1 MSPEEFIYDHPLI
14 PYAVVF
20 DAMLDYSIPE
30 EADEILQDIH
40 FDVQEGKRWLI
51 KPLKT
56 WIKEYPNIPI
66 FKNHLFQVYMLR
78 GKRRE
83 AYKILQDI
91 RKQHPEYIHG
101 LINEA
106 GVHIQ
111 KNNFEAARKLLGESL
126 LIQDCFPE
134 RNRFHI
140 TQIIGYYQAV
150 IQLLLKDKKT
160 EEAKKYNDILLA
172 IDENDL
178 TVQRLTQQIAIQS
191 LQQSHMEMMELSK
204 KEFHVKARPKT
215 KYPRTKQAPVF
226 HHTQIE
232 SLYQYSED
240 EFPEHLQNEIV
251 ALPEETL
258 TEDLKKV
265 LIDSIQRY
273 AHFLSREKKD
283 GFWDA
288 QLLSFPTFAFN
299 FLAALKYEALLSVTL
314 ELFRQK
320 MEFFDFWF
328 GDYMIDTTLP
338 YLTAI
343 SERQLQVFHDFMLEE
358 HICSTPKAIISEA
371 ATQLA
376 FHQPEYLPK
385 VEQWFESILSQFIE
399 QLDNK
404 KLIDSV
410 VISCMVG
417 NIVDLR
423 LTSLLPLIKRLFDTE
438 LLLDHMSGNYEEIK
452 TEIETPVRSFDKW
465 PLPENITEAFDKS
478 YLERRAVLPPS
489 AESLALMK
497 EIDENPYT
505 ASLMNILAPPEEELF
520 EDEDGEIFMLPQD
533 EDLVPFYD
541 EEPQL
546 PAKSTKVGRNAPCP
560 CGSGK
565 KYKRCCG
572 KK

>member
-1 MSPEEFIYDHPLI
+1 VSSEEFIYDHPLI

-20 DAMLDYSIPE
+20 DAMHDYDIPE
-30 EADEILQDIH
+30 EVDDILQDIH
-40 FDVQEGKRWLI
+40 FDVREGKRWLI
-51 KPLKT
+51 NPLKN
-56 WIKEYPNIPI
+56 WIKEYPHLPI
-66 FKNHLFQVYMLR
+66 FKNHLYQVYMIR

-83 AYKILQDI
+83 AYKVVQDI

-101 LINEA
+101 LINEV
-106 GVHIQ
+106 GLHIQ
-111 KNNFEAARKLLGESL
+111 KKNFESARILLGESL

-134 RNRFHI
+134 KDRFHI
-140 TQIIGYYQAV
+140 SQIIGYYQAV
-150 IQLLLKDKKT
+150 IRLLLEEEKT
-160 EEAKKYNDILLA
+160 EEAKKYNDILLT
-172 IDENDL
+172 IDENHPA
-178 TVQRLTQQIAIQS
+178 VIKLTQQIAIQS
-191 LQQSHMEMMELSK
+191 LQQSHMEMMELTK

-240 EFPEHLQNEIV
+240 DFPEHLQNEIV

-258 TEDLKKV
+258 AEDLKKV

-273 AHFLSREKKD
+273 PHFLRRKKRD

-288 QLLSFPTFAFN
+288 QLLSFPTCVFN
-299 FLAALKYEALLSVTL
+299 FLAILKYEALLPVSL

-328 GDYMIDTTLP
+328 GDYMINTTLP

-358 HICSTPKAIISEA
+358 HVCSTPKAVISEA

-385 VEQWFESILSQFIE
+385 VEQWFESILSQFID

-404 KLIDSV
+404 KLIDSA

-438 LLLDHMSGNYEEIK
+438 LLLGHMSGNYEEIK
-452 TEIETPVRSFDKW
+452 TEMETPVRPFDKW
-465 PLPENITEAFDKS
+465 PLPANITEAFDKS

-489 AESLALMK
+489 EESLALMK
-497 EIDENPYT
+497 AIDEDPYT
-505 ASLMNILAPPEEELF
+505 ASLMNILAPPEEELY
-520 EDEDGEIFMLPQD
+520 EDDDVLVLPHD
-533 EDLVPFYD
+533 DDFIPFYD

-546 PAKSTKVGRNAPCP
+546 PAKSTKVSRNAPCP